1 MMKKKVFIASI
12 IIIIIGIIV
21 VIAAGFNVDLRH
33 RAHKSIVVPLGQEY
47 NLKDIEAIS
56 NEIFGKNNTSLVKCG
71 LYEDGVMIHA
81 REASDEQLVS
91 LKNKLN
97 EKYNISQKILIQ
109 IGDDYNT
116 DDVKA
121 IACEVF
127 AKDDVVVEK
136 SEDNAQY
143 VSIEAN
149 LINEKE
155 LEQLNEKINE
165 KYNLSN
171 DVKSISASNVIAVKP
186 IARVRLTDMA
196 KQYILFV
203 AIATAAVLV
212 YFVIRYK
219 SLGLKKVLGKTIVIG
234 SVVEL
239 LFISIVAIA
248 RIPVDKFVVTIA
260 FAIYVGVLTF
270 LNKKFIDE
278 TTKEAKSK

>member
-1 MMKKKVFIASI
+1 MKKKVFIASI

-196 KQYILFV
+196 KQYTLFV